1 MGCKRKK
8 RRREIRKFK
17 RYNREIKKMINLSI
31 IIPSHNSQNTIH
43 TPLLSLNN
51 SEFRSFK
58 NIEVIIVDDKS
69 KDRTLKKI
77 KEILSV
83 LKYKVTVYPLRKNI
97 GPAKARNYGVKKAK
111 GEYILFLDSD
121 VELAKS
127 TLRYAFQFAK
137 EKQVKAFTGIWHYR
151 QKSGKFF
158 PNFKAMRD
166 WVYWFIEREKY
177 ARYYLFSTRI
187 AGIEKRLF
195 QTIGGFDETFPEP
208 TVEDIELTYRIEKQ
222 AKIRFSPELIV
233 YHEFE
238 DFWPIAAKYF
248 KRSRD
253 WILLYQ
259 KRLRF
264 DPVATSKKEAFKAT
278 LAAMFVFFLIL
289 GSANRLFFYI
299 TLLIALQ
306 FTNLEWYFW
315 SFFYKQK
322 GSLFLMKSII
332 FSVILYLVIDLGS
345 FWGLLLSKIK
355 KN

>member
-97 GPAKARNYGVKKAK
+97 GPAKARNYGVKKAR
-111 GEYILFLDSD
+111 GEYALFLDSD

-187 AGIEKRLF
+187 AGIDRKLF
-195 QTIGGFDETFPEP
+195 LKIGGFDEKFAQP
-208 TVEDIELTYRIEKQ
+208 TVEDIDLTYRIEKY
-222 AKIRFSPELIV
+222 AKIRFSPELMIN
-233 YHEFE
+233 HEFE
-238 DFWPIAAKYF
+238 DFWTIAIKYF

-259 KRLRF
+259 KRLKF
-264 DPVATSKKEAFKAT
+264 DPVATSKKEAFKCILSAF
-278 LAAMFVFFLIL
+278 LVAFFIL
-289 GSANRLFFYI
+289 GFFHWIFFYLA
-299 TLLIALQ
+299 LLAFIQLL
-306 FTNLEWYFW
+306 NLEWYFW
-315 SFFYKQK
+315 TFVLKQK
-322 GSLFLMKSII
+322 GKLFLIKSII
-332 FSVILYLVIDLGS
+332 SSIIFYLIIDLGS
-345 FWGLLLSKIK
+345 AWGLLLAKIK
-355 KN
+355 R

>member
-1 MGCKRKK
+1 MNKK
-8 RRREIRKFK
+8 IL
-17 RYNREIKKMINLSI
+17 LSI
-31 IIPSHNSQNTIH
+31 IIPTHNSQNTINNL
-43 TPLLSLNN
+43 LLSIHTSQFNN
-51 SEFRSFK
+51 FADV
-58 NIEVIIVDDKS
+58 EVIVVDDGS
-69 KDRTLKKI
+69 KDKTRDLVRKLLEK
-77 KEILSV
+77 
-83 LKYKVTVYPLRKNI
+83 LKYTLILYLLRNNL

-111 GEYILFLDSD
+111 GKYILFLDSD
-121 VELAKS
+121 VVLAKS
-127 TLRYAFQFAK
+127 TLRYAYQLAK
-137 EKQVKAFTGIWHYR
+137 DEKVKAFTGIWHYQ
-151 QKSGKFF
+151 QKTNQFF

-315 SFFYKQK
+315 SFVYKQK